1 MLSARGIMW
10 VTGKG
15 NGAAHGGG
23 SGGGSSLTVEMIAV
37 SMKVSGTT
45 ARRQEGGVTLVE
57 GWKRK
62 TVSVSTVGWKQ
73 TVGWKR
79 GESSGGCGGGRGE
92 ATMDAGVKSDE
103 EVTNFCP
110 GRRAK

>member
-79 GESSGGCGGGRGE
+79 GESSGKPLSPSMGGVSPDTSHGDKRTEDRE
-92 ATMDAGVKSDE
+92 AT
-103 EVTNFCP
+103 
-110 GRRAK
+110 